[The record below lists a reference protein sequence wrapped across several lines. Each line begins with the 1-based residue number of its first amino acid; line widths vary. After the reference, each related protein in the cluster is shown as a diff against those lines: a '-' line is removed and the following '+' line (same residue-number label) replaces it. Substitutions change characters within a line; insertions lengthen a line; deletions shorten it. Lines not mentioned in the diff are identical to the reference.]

1 VRGLAARVAA
11 RDPKR
16 SGGQGREHAWSHLQ
30 GAKPVHPNPQREKTL
45 AAPGQKK
52 GEEGK
57 SALTMREIRDEIRNQ
72 ETCLRTMGT
81 PGSNAYQEAQARV
94 ISLQGL

>member
-16 SGGQGREHAWSHLQ
+16 SGGWGREQAWSHLQ
-30 GAKPVHPNPQREKTL
+30 GAKPVPPNPQRETII

-57 SALTMREIRDEIRNQ
+57 SALTVREIRDEIRNQ
-72 ETCLRTMGT
+72 ETCLRPIGT
-81 PGSNAYQEAQARV
+81 PGSHAYQEAQARV
-94 ISLQGL
+94 IYLQGF